1 MDDQPLRSAAHA
13 ASQDAVASTPAPAGP
28 PPPLSRMEFIAMV
41 ASLMALNALS
51 IDIMLPS
58 LQQIG
63 ESLGVAD
70 ANQRQLVLSAYVVGF
85 GGAQLFFGPIA
96 DRFGRR
102 KPLMIGIVIYAI
114 CAGLA
119 ALSTSFG
126 MLLLLRMAQGIGAA
140 ATRVIAVTLVR
151 DVFGGRQMAE
161 IMSIVM
167 MVFMVVPVLAPGF
180 GQLIMLFGEWHLIFV
195 FIALVALAVLAW
207 VAIRL
212 PETLKPAD
220 RRELRFG
227 KLVEAFRI
235 VLSNRMSV
243 CYAFATAAVF
253 GAMFGFLN
261 SAQQI
266 FVEIYGL
273 GVWFP
278 AVFALV
284 AAFMALSSFINSRL
298 VGRFGMRTLSHGAL
312 VGFIAVCFVWLL
324 ASLVGTLPLWLF
336 LVFFIAAMFQF
347 GWIGANFNALAM
359 EPLGHVAG
367 TASSVLGFLQT
378 AGGGLIGAL
387 IGQLYNGT
395 ALPLVAGFCAVS
407 FIAFILVLVAERGRH
422 FSRL

>member
-1 MDDQPLRSAAHA
+1 MDDQPIRSATHA
-13 ASQDAVASTPAPAGP
+13 ASRDAVAAPPVPAGP

-102 KPLMIGIVIYAI
+102 KPLLIGIVIYAV
-114 CAGLA
+114 CALLA
-119 ALSTSFG
+119 AFSSSFG

-207 VAIRL
+207 VALRL

-227 KLVEAFRI
+227 KIMEAFRI

-266 FVEIYGL
+266 FVEVYGL

-284 AAFMALSSFINSRL
+284 ATFMALSSFINSRL

-312 VGFIAVCFVWLL
+312 VGFMSVCFVWLI

-407 FIAFILVLVAERGRH
+407 FVAFVLVLVAERGRF
-422 FSRL
+422 FSR